1 MQWARQFPK
10 HLGIRFKKWR
20 WLHNMKSWEEIKVWG
35 GKWTSYEYLIRT
47 PWTWKCSSKEYMD
60 AVTRDETWL
69 YVHEFLYFV
78 PGSLFER
85 VPPAEIDVSN
95 WENHRTLLQCWI
107 FFFVFFVDF
116 LPGSCWEN
124 LLCRARWLWIRV
136 RSLGQRQR
144 MNGTIQFDF
153 YSFNLVFVLI
163 SSFYFIHNCE

>member
-47 PWTWKCSSKEYMD
+47 PWTWKCSSKEYME

-85 VPPAEIDVSN
+85 VMPAEIDVSN

-107 FFFVFFVDF
+107 FFCVFCWFFAWILLRESAVSDALTVNKGAVIRAEAADEWNYSIWF
-116 LPGSCWEN
+116 L
-124 LLCRARWLWIRV
+124 
-136 RSLGQRQR
+136 
-144 MNGTIQFDF
+144 FF
-153 YSFNLVFVLI
+153 
-163 SSFYFIHNCE
+163 